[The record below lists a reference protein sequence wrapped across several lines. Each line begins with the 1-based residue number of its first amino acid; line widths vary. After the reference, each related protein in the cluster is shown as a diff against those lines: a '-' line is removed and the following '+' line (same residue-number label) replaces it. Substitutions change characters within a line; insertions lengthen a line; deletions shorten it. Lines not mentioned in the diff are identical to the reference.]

1 MTTTKKTARR
11 QVAYNVGLTIALAE
25 DGTLPVFNNG
35 IRQNVLFLYHLFRAA
50 SKCARVF
57 LLNQSNVDPAPLP
70 PELGIDPADIVRTD
84 AVADQLD
91 YVIAIGSAMP
101 LGTLHALRGRGV
113 KLIFYKGGNG
123 AIISM
128 EGVVAFPKSS
138 RAELHYDAGLFDE
151 VWLTPQHMHTARSW
165 YETIYRCPVIEV
177 PQIWSPKLLE
187 LASKKGDLDF
197 GYKPG
202 REKWRIG
209 VLDPNITVMKT
220 SHLPM
225 LVVNKAYQKD
235 PARFEAAY
243 VTNSV
248 QFKTHHHFE
257 TFAKKLKVVQDG
269 IMTFEQRFV
278 AYEFMAK
285 FCDAVVTH
293 HWENGLNYL
302 YYEILSGGYPLIHNS
317 EFLKDYGYYYAD
329 FDPDDGGRA
338 RLEGM
343 SHHDERLGAYRKAVA
358 QLVKRLDP
366 TSKENIA
373 LHEKLMFASPP
384 QFSAN
389 AGVDLLGERSI

>member
-1 MTTTKKTARR
+1 MSKAKTTTRR

-25 DGTLPVFNNG
+25 DGSLPVFNNG

-57 LLNQSNVDPAPLP
+57 LLNQSPAEAGALP

-84 AVADQLD
+84 AVIDQLD
-91 YVIAIGSAMP
+91 YVIAIGSALP
-101 LGTLHALRGRGV
+101 LGVLQALKGRGV

-128 EGVVAFPKSS
+128 EGVVAYPKSS

-177 PQIWSPKLLE
+177 PQIWSPSLLE
-187 LASKKGDLDF
+187 VAANKGSLDF

-202 REKWRIG
+202 REKWRVG

-220 SHLPM
+220 SHIPM
-225 LVVNKAYQKD
+225 LVINSAYKD
-235 PARFEAAY
+235 APEKFEAAY
-243 VTNSV
+243 ITNSL

-269 IMTFEQRFV
+269 VMTFEQRFV

-285 FCDAVVTH
+285 FCDAVITH

-317 EFLKDYGYYYAD
+317 AFLKDYGYYYAD
-329 FDPDDGGRA
+329 FDPEDGGRA
-338 RLEGM
+338 LLEAM
-343 SHHDERLGAYRKAVA
+343 SHHDKRLPAYKKKVERL
-358 QLVKRLDP
+358 VKTLDP
-366 TSKENIA
+366 TSKENVA
-373 LHEKLMFASPP
+373 LHERLMFQGEPVLSLG
-384 QFSAN
+384 
-389 AGVDLLGERSI
+389 AGA